1 MTTFLNKHRM
11 ITAQA
16 VASATL
22 IGLVSVSVAKPLHT
36 VSATP
41 SCQRAEYEIQVN
53 EIVQPLNTDVVL
65 NSIGY
70 RVPVAYYK

>member
-1 MTTFLNKHRM
+1 MTTFLNKHKM

-22 IGLVSVSVAKPLHT
+22 IGLVSVSVAKPLPT
-36 VSATP
+36 ASATP
-41 SCQRAEYEIQVN
+41 SCQRAEYEVQVN
-53 EIVQPLNTDVVL
+53 ERIHPLNTGVVL